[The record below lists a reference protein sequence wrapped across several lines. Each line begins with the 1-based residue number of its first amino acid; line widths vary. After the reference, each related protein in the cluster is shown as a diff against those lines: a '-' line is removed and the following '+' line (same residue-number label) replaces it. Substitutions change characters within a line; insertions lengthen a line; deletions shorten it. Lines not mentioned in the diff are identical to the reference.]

1 MVFEFKFP
9 DVGEGIHEGRI
20 VEWLVKAGDSL
31 KVDQPFVKVE
41 TDKAVVDLPS
51 PRAGTVLELRFGKG
65 DVIHV
70 GDVIA
75 VFGTEGEAKAHAP
88 ALPEAVSS
96 AAAADAFAPSA
107 PPPSAPRPG
116 RVLATPHTRALARKL
131 GVDLAS
137 VPATGRNG
145 RVTDEDLRR
154 FAEAPPPA
162 PSAFRVRVDGA
173 KHAPPTGPA
182 APLGEADSDP
192 YGPVERAPVSHLRK
206 VIAQAMALSKRTAA
220 HVTHVDEADVT
231 DLLALYG
238 RLKPLA
244 EADGVKL
251 GLTAFFV
258 KALASVLKAHPLLNA
273 SYDEAREEIVYK
285 KYVHMGVAVDTP
297 EGLIVPVVRDADR
310 KDLLTVAREVADLA
324 ARARERR
331 LSLDELKGASFTL
344 TNIGPVGGLIA
355 TPIIHQPE
363 LAIAA
368 FFAVKDRPAVHE
380 GKVAVRKMM
389 NVALSFDHRIID
401 GAEGARAASAL
412 VQRLE
417 HPEYMLLRG

>member
-20 VEWLVKAGDSL
+20 VEWLVQVGDSL

-51 PRAGTVLELRFGKG
+51 PRAGTVLELRFQKG
-65 DVIHV
+65 DAIRV

-75 VFGTEGEAKAHAP
+75 VFGTDGDTAIPAP
-88 ALPEAVSS
+88 APSVPATAAPAAEARALS
-96 AAAADAFAPSA
+96 AQAR
-107 PPPSAPRPG
+107 SAPRPG
-116 RVLATPHTRALARKL
+116 RILATPHTRALARKL
-131 GVDLAS
+131 GVDLTS

-145 RVTDEDLRR
+145 RVTDEDVRG
-154 FAEAPPPA
+154 FADAPPGSASDLRVSVDGVEIAQAPA
-162 PSAFRVRVDGA
+162 PAR
-173 KHAPPTGPA
+173 
-182 APLGEADSDP
+182 PLGSEGSDP
-192 YGPVERAPVSHLRK
+192 YGPVERTPVSHLRK

-231 DLLALYG
+231 DLVALHG

-251 GLTAFFV
+251 SLTAFFV
-258 KALASVLKAHPLLNA
+258 KALASMLKAHPLLNA
-273 SYDEAREEIVYK
+273 SFDEARGEIVLK
-285 KYVHMGVAVDTP
+285 RYVHMGVAVDTP

-310 KDLLTVAREVADLA
+310 KDLLTVAREIADLA

-344 TNIGPVGGLIA
+344 TNIGPVGGLLA

-368 FFAVKDRPAVHE
+368 FFAVKDRPAVHQ
-380 GKVAVRKMM
+380 GQIAVRTMM

-401 GAEGARAASAL
+401 GAEGARAASVL
-412 VQRLE
+412 VKRLE
-417 HPEYMLLRG
+417 NPEYMLLRG